1 MRLEPDGERFTID
14 ARDLAELFELDPE
27 RVREM
32 MRAGEIRSRVERGE
46 GEDAGRFRLT
56 FIHRERRVQLVVAAD
71 GTVLQRSRTRISP
84 GGSGWRGGSP
94 DDGGPTR

>member
-1 MRLEPDGERFTID
+1 MRLEPDGDSFTID
-14 ARDLAELFELDPE
+14 ARDLAQLFELDAE

-56 FIHRERRVQLVVAAD
+56 FIHRERRVQLIVAAD
-71 GTVLQRSRTRISP
+71 GAVIQRSRTRTAP
-84 GGSGWRGGSP
+84 LRG
-94 DDGGPTR
+94 